1 MLYELR
7 FPFNF
12 FLLPCFVFP
21 GEKCTV
27 GRCEK
32 CMREKVVVRLGG
44 TPYAVFGVNKKD
56 QKKENENGKN
66 MG

>member
-1 MLYELR
+1 
-7 FPFNF
+7 
-12 FLLPCFVFP
+12 
-21 GEKCTV
+21 V

-56 QKKENENGKN
+56 QKNESENEKN
-66 MG
+66 IR

>member
-32 CMREKVVVRLGG
+32 CMREKVVVRFGG
-44 TPYAVFGVNKKD
+44 MSCAVFGVNKKE
-56 QKKENENGKN
+56 QKNASELSKI
-66 MG
+66 